1 MRNMSFSKTTK
12 QMYART
18 KTVTRRFGWWF
29 LKPGDRLQ
37 AVEKSQG
44 LKKYE
49 KVKRICVIEVVSV
62 QREQL
67 REMTDEDCIREGF
80 PDMGRTDF
88 ICMFVNSFRIKY
100 CQEVN
105 RIEFKYVDEDQE

>member
-1 MRNMSFSKTTK
+1 MRNMSFSKTTA

-18 KTVTRRFGWWF
+18 KTVTRRYGWWF

-44 LKKYE
+44 LRKGE

-62 QREQL
+62 RCEKL
-67 REMTDEDCIREGF
+67 RDMTDDDCIREGF
-80 PDMGRTDF
+80 PEMGRTDF
-88 ICMFVNSFRIKY
+88 ICMFVNAFRIDP
-100 CQEVN
+100 CHEVT
-105 RIEFKYVDEDQE
+105 RIEFKYVEAE